1 MSFPLFPAVQRNHLI
16 CCPPFAGFLL
26 SSIPRAAFGATE
38 PPLKPCRA
46 KEAEKER
53 DPGRH
58 TPRPAP
64 LSTPLFGVSV
74 LRLFPSTWC
83 VWTGLIPPQAAL
95 LPGLEPVPA
104 SVPSPCTG
112 PGAQDFYVE
121 CAKGEPEKG
130 KGQETDTGKEEKP
143 GKEERRGRRSA
154 E

>member
-1 MSFPLFPAVQRNHLI
+1 MSFPLFTVVQRNHLI

-64 LSTPLFGVSV
+64 LSTPLFRVSV
-74 LRLFPSTWC
+74 LRLFPSTRC
-83 VWTGLIPPQAAL
+83 VWTWFYSS
-95 LPGLEPVPA
+95 PG
-104 SVPSPCTG
+104 
-112 PGAQDFYVE
+112 
-121 CAKGEPEKG
+121 
-130 KGQETDTGKEEKP
+130 
-143 GKEERRGRRSA
+143 RSA
-154 E
+154 PEVRTHACQRPQPLHRAWRSGFLCGVCKGRARERKGPRDRYKEGREARKGREEGEEEW